1 MKVIAVGTM
10 CSWTIELS
18 TSFIINDEIIFDTPQ
33 GSFKTIYNKYDLSN
47 IKYIIISHF
56 HSDHFMDIHLILE
69 ILRKTEQ
76 KITIIAPKG
85 CKERLLSMFKLVEV
99 SYLEDYVNNFV
110 TFIDCENQKTITIS
124 SYKIK
129 MYKMEHKNLDAY
141 GFIIEY
147 DGIKVG
153 FSGDSCAC
161 NSLIKILRK
170 SDVAF
175 IDCASLERNNKHLCI
190 DEFLKL
196 KEEYKNVK
204 IYPIHL
210 THKVE
215 NILKGKTEL
224 LNQGQILNITK
235 KDDEIIVN

>member
-1 MKVIAVGTM
+1 MKVTAVGTM

-33 GSFKTIYNKYDLSN
+33 GSFKTIYNNYDLSN
-47 IKYIIISHF
+47 IKFIIISHF

-76 KITIIAPKG
+76 NITIIAPKG
-85 CKERLLSMFKLVEV
+85 CKERLFTMFKIVEV

-110 TFIDCENQKTITIS
+110 TFIECENGKTINLS
-124 SYKIK
+124 PYKIK
-129 MYKMEHKNLDAY
+129 IYKMEHKNLDAY
-141 GFIIEY
+141 GFVIEN
-147 DGIKVG
+147 DGVKIG

-175 IDCASLERNNKHLCI
+175 IDCASLEQNNKHLSI

-204 IYPIHL
+204 LYPIHL
-210 THKVE
+210 THKVK
-215 NILKGKTEL
+215 NILEEKTEL
-224 LNQGQILNITK
+224 INQGQTLNII
-235 KDDEIIVN
+235 KDDKIVIN